1 MSFISQFYH
10 LSDVSLWRRLILT
23 PFRHV
28 NGSLTNKTDF
38 LLPFYMNA
46 QGGDS
51 FQATQCATGGT
62 NSLQANIADN
72 NDDLNNEWP
81 RRFRRDFIV

>member
-1 MSFISQFYH
+1 MFFISQF
-10 LSDVSLWRRLILT
+10 LLWLFIYLT
-23 PFRHV
+23 ASNGRITRHV
-28 NGSLTNKTDF
+28 DSTLTNNTNF

-62 NSLQANIADN
+62 NSLQANLAADN
-72 NDDLNNEWP
+72 GDLNNLWP
-81 RRFRRDFIV
+81 SEHRHDAIV